1 PLPISSETASAT
13 TSRGAKELLEKVAEP
28 GPTELKVVVLPR
40 SSAAASGAAAETFP
54 SGRWPE
60 FRALL
65 PIRAE
70 FVVLFALGR
79 ITQDFVSLVDF
90 FELVFGL
97 FLILGNV
104 RVVLTRQLAESFLD
118 LVVARSAWH
127 AKQFIIIF
135 ELNGHLAISVLS
147 RLSASD
153 EIN

>member
-40 SSAAASGAAAETFP
+40 SSASTSGAAAETFP

-70 FVVLFALGR
+70 FIVLFALGR
-79 ITQDFVSLVDF
+79 IAQDFVSLIDF

-97 FLILGNV
+97 LLILGNV
-104 RVVLTRQLAESFLD
+104 RVVLASKLAEGLFY
-118 LVVARSAWH
+118 LVVSRSPRH
-127 AKQFIIIF
+127 AKHFI
-135 ELNGHLAISVLS
+135 
-147 RLSASD
+147 
-153 EIN
+153 